1 VAGYALLE
9 GRSLLVALALA
20 APVAALAAAASA
32 WFLTRSERAA
42 LASVGLMTVAA
53 TATYISGGR
62 TEAHFLFF
70 ALLPLAALYASPGPF
85 VTAIGFVAVHHF
97 VLGSLVPGAV
107 FQSCPN
113 VLGMASLH
121 AGAVLVE
128 SWACYIAW
136 SRFEDRREHVERL
149 VEERTAQLR
158 AQRDELARLAAV
170 VQSTD
175 DAVFTA
181 GADGLIETW
190 NPGAE
195 RLYGW
200 AAEEVT
206 GRHVRLLFPDD
217 ARHVVE
223 PALASLATTPNLHL
237 ERVHQRRDGSRFH
250 ALVTLSAIRAED
262 GALVGHAGIAR
273 DVTGQKRAA
282 AEAVATARQLERQA
296 GELTRLAHS
305 DPLTGLANR
314 AVMAERLEHV
324 LATRRDRSAAVLL
337 LDLDDFKTV
346 NDVFGHGAGDEVLTE
361 VGRRLTRCTRP
372 DDTVARLGGD
382 EFVVLL
388 HNATGRDEALAV
400 AGRLLD
406 SVSAP
411 IVWGRETFEV
421 GCSVGVTL
429 IDPAGDRDAAAVL
442 RDADIAMYVAK
453 AAGRNTARVFE
464 PSMREEIVAHSQLV
478 RDLRAAVPDGQLRL
492 LYQPQVDLLTG
503 RITGVEALVRWQHPE
518 RGFLTPDAFIP
529 AAETTGLIDLV
540 DDWVLAEAF
549 RQLAAWDARGP
560 ADLHVAV
567 NISARRLARSD
578 LADTLARH
586 AGSTGVDA
594 ARLELEITET
604 AAFNSST
611 DPAAVLREVRA
622 LGTSVAIDD
631 FGMGHS
637 SFGRLHAL
645 PVDRMK
651 IDRSF
656 VATLDPATASG
667 SIAAAMVALGSS
679 LALDVV
685 AEGVETGEQLRALQA
700 LGCPTGQGY
709 LFGRPLR
716 PEQLAELVARQAVA
730 GVLAR

>member
-1 VAGYALLE
+1 
-9 GRSLLVALALA
+9 
-20 APVAALAAAASA
+20 
-32 WFLTRSERAA
+32 
-42 LASVGLMTVAA
+42 
-53 TATYISGGR
+53 
-62 TEAHFLFF
+62 
-70 ALLPLAALYASPGPF
+70 
-85 VTAIGFVAVHHF
+85 
-97 VLGSLVPGAV
+97 
-107 FQSCPN
+107 
-113 VLGMASLH
+113 
-121 AGAVLVE
+121 
-128 SWACYIAW
+128 
-136 SRFEDRREHVERL
+136 
-149 VEERTAQLR
+149 
-158 AQRDELARLAAV
+158 
-170 VQSTD
+170 
-175 DAVFTA
+175 
-181 GADGLIETW
+181 
-190 NPGAE
+190 
-195 RLYGW
+195 
-200 AAEEVT
+200 
-206 GRHVRLLFPDD
+206 
-217 ARHVVE
+217 
-223 PALASLATTPNLHL
+223 
-237 ERVHQRRDGSRFH
+237 
-250 ALVTLSAIRAED
+250 
-262 GALVGHAGIAR
+262 
-273 DVTGQKRAA
+273 
-282 AEAVATARQLERQA
+282 
-296 GELTRLAHS
+296 
-305 DPLTGLANR
+305 
-314 AVMAERLEHV
+314 
-324 LATRRDRSAAVLL
+324 
-337 LDLDDFKTV
+337 
-346 NDVFGHGAGDEVLTE
+346 
-361 VGRRLTRCTRP
+361 
-372 DDTVARLGGD
+372 
-382 EFVVLL
+382 
-388 HNATGRDEALAV
+388 
-400 AGRLLD
+400 
-406 SVSAP
+406 
-411 IVWGRETFEV
+411 
-421 GCSVGVTL
+421 
-429 IDPAGDRDAAAVL
+429 
-442 RDADIAMYVAK
+442 
-453 AAGRNTARVFE
+453 
-464 PSMREEIVAHSQLV
+464 MREEIVAHSQLV

-578 LADTLARH
+578 LGDTLARH

-685 AEGVETGEQLRALQA
+685 AEGVETAEQLRALQA

-709 LFGRPLR
+709 LFGRPLP
-716 PEQLAELVARQAVA
+716 PEQLAELVARQSVA